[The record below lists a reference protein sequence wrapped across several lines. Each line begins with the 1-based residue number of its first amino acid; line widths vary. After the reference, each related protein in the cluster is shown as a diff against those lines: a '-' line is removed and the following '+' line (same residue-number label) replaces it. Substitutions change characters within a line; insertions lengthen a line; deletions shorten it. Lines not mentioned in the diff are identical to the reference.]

1 MTLAALAHL
10 RAMVGDFDRARD
22 DYRRGRTILEEL
34 GLRFDASTM
43 SIDSGPI
50 EMLAGDP
57 AAAEAE
63 LRKDYEALD
72 AIGERNYISTISGLL
87 AEALYRQRRF
97 EEAEQHARVC
107 EEVAAPSD
115 VYSQYLWR
123 GIRGKLMVRDGEA
136 EQGID
141 LAKSGVEVTRTSDD
155 IEGQANALM
164 FLAEAQAA
172 SGRDEDAAGSAEDAR
187 RLFEAKGNTVSVARA
202 DAFLESVA
210 AALAGV
216 GRPAEGVVT

>member
-1 MTLAALAHL
+1 
-10 RAMVGDFDRARD
+10 MVGDFDRARD

-63 LRKDYEALD
+63 LLKDYQALD
-72 AIGERNYISTISGLL
+72 AIGERNYISTIAGFL
-87 AEALYRQRRF
+87 AEALYRQGRF
-97 EEAEQHARVC
+97 EEADRYARFT

-115 VYSQYLWR
+115 VASQSLWR
-123 GIRGKLMVRDGEA
+123 GIRGKLMARDGEA

-141 LAKSGVEVTRTSDD
+141 LAKSGVELTRTSDD
-155 IEGQANALM
+155 IECQANALM

-172 SGRDEDAAGSAEDAR
+172 YGRDEDAAGSAEDAR

-202 DAFLESVA
+202 DAFIGSVSG
-210 AALAGV
+210 ALAGT
-216 GRPAEGVVT
+216 GRPAARFAT